1 MLVIQKSLKN
11 NIHNINTIPF
21 KIVIEACSPNQYASF
36 GTFCVHIGYCPLSKG
51 NQAPYPKF
59 ERSNGKNT
67 KSIFFLIS
75 QELVRTAHLKAQ

>member
-67 KSIFFLIS
+67 KSIFFF
-75 QELVRTAHLKAQ
+75 